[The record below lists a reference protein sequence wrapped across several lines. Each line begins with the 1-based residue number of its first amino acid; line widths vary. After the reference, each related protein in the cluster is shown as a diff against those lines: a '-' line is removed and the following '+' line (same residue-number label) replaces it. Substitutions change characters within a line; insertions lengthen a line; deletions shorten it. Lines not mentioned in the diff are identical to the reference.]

1 MSKYLIPVLTDD
13 DLFIESTSAKSICDA
28 ETKFINKF
36 TRDWNLDVPAD
47 WEEFCEFASVKNC
60 YVGEIIDIEEF

>member
-13 DLFIESTSAKSICDA
+13 DLYIESTSAKSICDA

-47 WEEFCEFASVKNC
+47 W
-60 YVGEIIDIEEF
+60 G